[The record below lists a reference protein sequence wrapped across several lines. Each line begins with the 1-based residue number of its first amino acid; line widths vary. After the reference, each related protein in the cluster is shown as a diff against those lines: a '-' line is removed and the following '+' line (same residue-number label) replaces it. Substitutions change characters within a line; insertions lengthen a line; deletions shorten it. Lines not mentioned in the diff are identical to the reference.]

1 MFCYVK
7 DQQTDGT
14 LERVIQQ
21 RYVSGT
27 LILLKWPR
35 KTRKTT

>member
-21 RYVSGT
+21 RCFGT